1 LFAKFAGSLC
11 PESVRVGFTR
21 VGRNLRKGEGE
32 MGQVSI
38 EVQTGG
44 SNLRLAVCAESI
56 QRAKTLA
63 DDRFPGCS
71 SRVLFPIEA
80 EAFFVEGV
88 PVEELRFEMPE
99 AAAV

>member
-1 LFAKFAGSLC
+1 M
-11 PESVRVGFTR
+11 V
-21 VGRNLRKGEGE
+21 
-32 MGQVSI
+32 QVSI

-44 SNLRLAVCAESI
+44 SDLQLAVRAERI

-63 DDRFPGCS
+63 DDRFPRCS
-71 SRVLFPIEA
+71 SRVLFPIEP
-80 EAFFVEGV
+80 EAFFVEGI